1 MDCVYDTLVITMAII
16 TVTSAIKLSNT
27 ISKIKNNCSPQ
38 YSKIIAI
45 YWIFSLILKLA
56 MNLVSVPNTAK

>member
-1 MDCVYDTLVITMAII
+1 MTII
-16 TVTSAIKLSNT
+16 TVTSAVKLSNT